1 MKILVGLKHVPD
13 TETKVK
19 VAEDGLSLVEAG
31 VKFVMSP
38 YDEYAV
44 EEALKLKEASGE
56 GEVILVCAGPQG
68 ATATLRQGLAMGADR
83 AVLIQDDRFDRAD
96 GLVRATALAS
106 VAGQESPDLVLL
118 GKQGV
123 GTDEGQTVPMLG
135 HLLDQPHV
143 TGVGSLTIADGRFT
157 AHREI
162 EGAVEV
168 LEGALPAVLGCD
180 KGLNE
185 PRYASL
191 KGIMQAKKK
200 TIDVRTPA
208 DAGVEDA
215 ALGDGKMVVW
225 NKIELPAPRSGARV
239 LEGELDEQVRELVRC
254 LREEEKVI

>member
-19 VAEDGLSLVEAG
+19 VADDGVSLVEAG

-44 EEALKLKEASGE
+44 EEALKLKEAAGD
-56 GEVILVCAGPQG
+56 GEVVLVCAGPEA

-83 AVLIQDDRFDRAD
+83 AVLIQDPRFDRAD
-96 GLVRATALAS
+96 GLVRASAIAS
-106 VAGQESPDLVLL
+106 VAAQETPDLILL

-123 GTDEGQTVPMLG
+123 GTDEGQTGPMLG
-135 HLLDQPHV
+135 ELLDMPHV
-143 TGVGSLTIADGRFT
+143 SAIGALEMTDGGFSAR
-157 AHREI
+157 REI
-162 EGAVEV
+162 EGAVEIM
-168 LEGALPAVLGCD
+168 EGSLPAVLGCD

-200 TIDVRTPA
+200 TIDVRTA
-208 DAGVEDA
+208 AEAGIEDD

-225 NKIELPAPRSGARV
+225 EQVELPAPRSGARI
-239 LEGELDEQVRELVRC
+239 LEGELQDQVGELVRC